1 MEAVKKLSLADY
13 PEFGEN
19 SLVRL
24 LSILNGAGGICRMV
38 GGCVR
43 DALLGR
49 DIMDVDLACNLL
61 PEEIS
66 TRLGNAGVK
75 VIPTGLKHG
84 TITAFI
90 ERNTYEVTTLRR
102 DVETDGRHAKVAF
115 TDDWLEDARRRDFT
129 FNALYLDGDG
139 GLYDPCGGLKDLA
152 ARRVRFIGDADRR
165 ITEDALRILRF
176 FRFAAQIGQGELDPA
191 GLEACVRNKHL
202 IDHLS
207 GERLAQE
214 LFKTLA
220 AENLLP
226 IIKVM
231 AESGIL
237 RNILPDFGGLDH
249 FTAFV
254 RLERKL
260 GRCDILG
267 RLSSLIGNRGA
278 STSRHLKLSNKQ
290 ANILKRY
297 GAQDFEISPHMNK
310 PDMRR
315 IIYSFGREV
324 FIFSLLKKWA
334 ETEIKDGPALLNYA
348 EQWPIPDFPLH
359 GRDLIKAGLTAG
371 PELGEIL
378 KKLETEWIASDFSLS
393 KADLL
398 DMSAS
403 IR

>member
-1 MEAVKKLSLADY
+1 MEVVKQLTLGDY
-13 PEFGEN
+13 PAFGEK

-24 LSILNGAGGICRMV
+24 LSILNGEGATCRMV
-38 GGCVR
+38 GGAVR
-43 DALLGR
+43 DILLGR
-49 DIMDVDLACNLL
+49 EIIDIDLACDL
-61 PEEIS
+61 PPEKM
-66 TRLGNAGVK
+66 TARLEKAGVK

-84 TITAFI
+84 TITAVI

-102 DVETDGRHAKVAF
+102 DVETDGRHARVAF
-115 TDDWLEDARRRDFT
+115 TDDWRDDARRRDFT

-139 GLYDPCGGLKDLA
+139 RLYDPCDGLEDLA

-202 IDHLS
+202 IGHLS

-220 AENLLP
+220 AKNLLP
-226 IIKVM
+226 IIKIM
-231 AESGIL
+231 AEFGIL
-237 RNILPDFGGLDH
+237 RNILPDYRELGL
-249 FTAFV
+249 FNAFV
-254 RLERKL
+254 RLEQKL

-267 RLSSLIGNRGA
+267 RLSCLIGNRGTR
-278 STSRHLKLSNKQ
+278 TSRHLKLSNKQ
-290 ANILKRY
+290 ANILKQY
-297 GAQDFEISPHMNK
+297 GAQDFEISSHMNE

-315 IIYSFGREV
+315 NIYNFSREV
-324 FIFSLLKKWA
+324 FIFALLKKWA
-334 ETEIKDGPALLNYA
+334 ETEIKDGPAFLEYA
-348 EQWPIPDFPLH
+348 EQWSVPEFPLH
-359 GRDLIKAGLTAG
+359 GRDLIKSGLTAG
-371 PELGEIL
+371 PGLGGML

-398 DMSAS
+398 DMCKT
-403 IR
+403 